1 MNESP
6 DTPEVAARPNS
17 ISPEM
22 AERLLSAD
30 LKNIVKKV
38 ADGKTLSPSEL
49 NRVKA
54 IASGSNETVT
64 HARNIAEL
72 AMLLGVSRQTL
83 YQWKKLEGA
92 PEAQANGLHSVIAWR
107 QFMRDRDLKGGE
119 SVQGANEALKARK
132 LLAEVEQRE
141 IRTAILKGDYV
152 PLEQVRVEWTTQVGK
167 AVALLRAKFE
177 SELPPVISGLDAVG
191 IQRECAAAIDEV
203 CETLHGGGACTP

>member
-1 MNESP
+1 MTDADDS
-6 DTPEVAARPNS
+6 PEVAGRSNS
-17 ISPEM
+17 LSPEM

-54 IASGSNETVT
+54 IASGSDETVT

-72 AMLLGVSRQTL
+72 AMLLGISRQTL

-92 PEAQANGLHSVIAWR
+92 PQPQANGLHSVIAWR

-119 SVQGANEALKARK
+119 SVQGASEALKARK

-141 IRTAILKGDYV
+141 IRTAILKGEYV

-177 SELPPVISGLDAVG
+177 SELPPVLSGLDAVD
-191 IQRECAAAIDEV
+191 IQTECAAAIDEV
-203 CETLHGGGACTP
+203 CRTLNDS

>member
-1 MNESP
+1 
-6 DTPEVAARPNS
+6 
-17 ISPEM
+17 M

-38 ADGKTLSPSEL
+38 SDGKTLSPSEL

-72 AMLLGVSRQTL
+72 AMLLGVSRQTI
-83 YQWKKLEGA
+83 YAWKKLKGA
-92 PEAQANGLHSVIAWR
+92 PEPQSNGLHSVIAWR
-107 QFMRDRDLKGGE
+107 QFIRDHELRGGE
-119 SVQGANEALKARK
+119 TVHAGASEALKARK

-152 PLEQVRVEWTTQVGK
+152 PLDQVRQEWTTRVGR
-167 AVALLRAKFE
+167 AIALLRSKFE
-177 SELPPVISGLDAVG
+177 SELPPVISGLDAIGV
-191 IQRECAAAIDEV
+191 QRECAAAIDEV
-203 CETLHGGGACTP
+203 CRMLHEGREGEASAS